1 MYAAD
6 VVDADFSESSF
17 SGEQQYIAHQTDYPE
32 GGAYDGYSHNRILLL
47 FYFPFIHFLIIY

>member
-17 SGEQQYIAHQTDYPE
+17 SGEQQYIAHLTDYPE
-32 GGAYDGYSHNRILLL
+32 GGAYDGYSHNK
-47 FYFPFIHFLIIY
+47 YYYCFISLSFIF

>member
-17 SGEQQYIAHQTDYPE
+17 SGEQKYITHHTDYPE
-32 GGAYDGYSHNRILLL
+32 GGAYILKFIVEFRGSLL
-47 FYFPFIHFLIIY
+47 